1 LPARFTFLY
10 ERWQNLFVAFS
21 TLTTSLLLELF
32 AGFVAAGMA
41 GNAEYSG
48 YLRIVGAIGL
58 LISIAMQMR
67 VIARILSRRGSDDLV

>member
-1 LPARFTFLY
+1 LGVFGLIGSVL
-10 ERWQNLFVAFS
+10 LFM
-21 TLTTSLLLELF
+21 
-32 AGFVAAGMA
+32 AAGMA